1 MKTIDDLLKVAVNK
15 GASDLHLV
23 VDMVPMLRIDGELIE
38 MADEPAISAA
48 VMKDMIFAMLDAHL
62 KDALVR
68 DRELDISHEIKDLS
82 RFRVNIHWEKDQLSV
97 VARVISNTA
106 PTMEEIMLPE
116 VVYELVRLKQGLI
129 LMTGPTGCGKSTTL
143 AAMIN
148 LINSERRCNI
158 ITLEDPIEFVY
169 APKESIIRQR
179 QLGTDTLSFQQALK
193 HVVRQDPNVI
203 LVGEMRDLETIAAT
217 ITLAET
223 GHLVLATLHTY
234 NAAQTVDRIIDVFPP
249 NQQAQVRLQLSLF
262 LRGIISQQLLPTTQ
276 EQKAKSSAA
285 HGPVSAGRVAAREIL
300 INTPAVA
307 NLIRENKI
315 AQIKAVIQTS
325 SDYGMQ
331 TMDQDIRHLYDKGY
345 ISRET
350 ALTYMTDPETLK

>member
-1 MKTIDDLLKVAVNK
+1 
-15 GASDLHLV
+15 
-23 VDMVPMLRIDGELIE
+23 
-38 MADEPAISAA
+38 
-48 VMKDMIFAMLDAHL
+48 MLDAHL
-62 KDALVR
+62 KDTLVR
-68 DRELDISHEIKDLS
+68 ERELDISHAIKDVS
-82 RFRVNIHWEKDQLSV
+82 RFRVNIHWEKDQLSL
-97 VARVISNTA
+97 VARVISNSA
-106 PTMEEIMLPE
+106 PTMEQIMLPE

-169 APKESIIRQR
+169 TPNKSIIRQR
-179 QLGTDTLSFQQALK
+179 QLGTDMLSFQQALK
-193 HVVRQDPNVI
+193 HIVRQDPNVI
-203 LVGEMRDLETIAAT
+203 LVGEMRDLDTISAT

-249 NQQAQVRLQLSLF
+249 NQQAQVRFQLSMF
-262 LRGIISQQLLPTTQ
+262 LKGIISQQLLPTTK
-276 EQKAKSSAA
+276 ELKDSVTADR
-285 HGPVSAGRVAAREIL
+285 GPVSAGRIAAREIL

-307 NLIRENKI
+307 NQIRENKI

-325 SDYGMQ
+325 SEYGMQ
-331 TMDQDIRHLYDKGY
+331 TMDQDIRRLYKANY
-345 ISRET
+345 ISKET
-350 ALTYMTDPETLK
+350 ALMYLTEPESIK